1 LSLISGTATAD
12 KPFVEAARNPWPAL
26 GTLLVRDG
34 AVTPEQLERALE
46 EKRQTPDKRLGEILV
61 EHGATTRAQIARVL
75 AEQHELEYI
84 ELDKGT
90 IEIDAAGLLPENLA
104 RRYLAVPVRFLDDG
118 SVLVA
123 VADPTNVLFSDE
135 LRLALGVP
143 VRVGVASADAIERA
157 IGRVH
162 EEVAEIEEISEE
174 EQDRSAT
181 VLDLDHETPAVV
193 FVNKTINR
201 ALDMG
206 ASDIHFSPQ
215 QRRLNVRARVD
226 GVVRDV
232 TTITMS
238 HAAAVTSRLKI
249 MGGLDIAERRAPQD
263 GRVSIRRGSQTV
275 DVRMAVLPTTHGE
288 KVTLRILNTREAPGS
303 LDDLE
308 MWPRSRE
315 VLRAAIDQPYGSV
328 VVVGPTGSGKTTTL
342 YGCLQHLNTPDRTLM
357 TIEDPVEYR
366 AEGLDQIEVNP
377 RAGLTFAAG
386 LRTILRS
393 DPDVILVGEIRD
405 EETAQIA
412 FRAAMTG
419 HLVLTTLHAQTAAAA
434 IQRLLDI
441 DVDPGIISTS
451 INCFVAQRLARRL
464 CKDCAEPYQA
474 DARELA
480 TIGVPEEYGEL
491 QLFKAVGCPECDG
504 IGYRGR
510 VGLFEVMPM
519 SDQISRLIGAPTREI
534 EAEAVRLGM
543 FTMRDDGIRLSMAGM
558 TTLEEVRRVAGDRAP
573 LGMS

>member
-1 LSLISGTATAD
+1 M
-12 KPFVEAARNPWPAL
+12 EAARNPWPAL

-34 AVTPEQLERALE
+34 SVTAEQLERALE
-46 EKRQTPDKRLGEILV
+46 EKRRTPEKRLGEILV
-61 EHGATTRAQIARVL
+61 EQGATTRAQIARIL

-84 ELDKGT
+84 ELEHGT

-104 RRYLAVPVRFLDDG
+104 RRYLALPVRFLDDG

-143 VRVGVASADAIERA
+143 VRVGVASGDAIERA

-162 EEVAEIEEISEE
+162 EEVAEIEEVTDEE
-174 EQDRSAT
+174 EDDAVTS
-181 VLDLDHETPAVV
+181 LDLEHDSPAVV

-215 QRRLNVRARVD
+215 QRRLNVRARID

-232 TTITMS
+232 TNISTS
-238 HAAAVTSRLKI
+238 HAPAVTSRLKI

-263 GRVSIRRGSQTV
+263 GRVSIRRGAQTI

-288 KVTLRILNTREAPGS
+288 KITLRILNTREAPGS
-303 LDDLE
+303 LEELD
-308 MWPRSRE
+308 MWPRSRDL
-315 VLRAAIDQPYGSV
+315 LRVAIEQPYGSV

-342 YGCLQHLNTPDRTLM
+342 YGCLQHLNSPEQTLM

-405 EETAQIA
+405 DETAQIA

-441 DVDPGIISTS
+441 NVDPGIISTS

-464 CKDCAEPYQA
+464 CKDCAEPYTA
-474 DARELA
+474 DAEELA
-480 TIGVPEEYGEL
+480 SIGVPEEYGEL
-491 QLFKAVGCPECDG
+491 QLFRAVGCPECGG

-519 SDQISRLIGAPTREI
+519 SDHISRLIGAPTREI
-534 EAEAVRLGM
+534 EAEAVRHGM
-543 FTMRDDGIRLSMAGM
+543 FTMRDDGIRLSMAGL
-558 TTLEEVRRVAGDRAP
+558 TTLEEVRRVAGDRAS
-573 LGMS
+573 LGMT

>member
-1 LSLISGTATAD
+1 
-12 KPFVEAARNPWPAL
+12 VEAARNPWPAL

-46 EKRQTPDKRLGEILV
+46 EKRRTPDKRLGEILV
-61 EHGATTRAQIARVL
+61 EHGATTRAQIARIL

-84 ELDKGT
+84 ELDQGS
-90 IEIDAAGLLPENLA
+90 IEIEAAGLLPENLA

-143 VRVGVASADAIERA
+143 VRVGVASADAIDRA

-162 EEVAEIEEISEE
+162 EDVAELEEVSEDE
-174 EQDRSAT
+174 HDAGAT

-201 ALDMG
+201 ALDLG

-215 QRRLNVRARVD
+215 QRRLNVRARID

-232 TTITMS
+232 TTISTS
-238 HAAAVTSRLKI
+238 HTAAVTSRLKI

-263 GRVSIRRGSQTV
+263 GRVSIRRGAQTV

-303 LDDLE
+303 LEDLD

-315 VLRAAIDQPYGSV
+315 LLRAAISQPYGSV

-342 YGCLQHLNTPDRTLM
+342 YGCLQQLNSPERTLM

-441 DVDPGIISTS
+441 NVDPGIITTS

-474 DARELA
+474 DQEELA
-480 TIGVPEEYGEL
+480 TIGVPPEYGEL
-491 QLFKAVGCPECDG
+491 QLFKAVGCPECGG

-519 SDQISRLIGAPTREI
+519 SDEISRLIGAPTREI
-534 EAEAVRLGM
+534 EAEATRLGM
-543 FTMRDDGIRLSMAGM
+543 FTMRDDGIRLSMAGL
-558 TTLEEVRRVAGDRAP
+558 TTLDEVRRVAGDRK
-573 LGMS
+573 

>member
-1 LSLISGTATAD
+1 MSVWRRPTPSS
-12 KPFVEAARNPWPAL
+12 ARSHACTRRRPSS
-26 GTLLVRDG
+26 
-34 AVTPEQLERALE
+34 Q
-46 EKRQTPDKRLGEILV
+46 EIV
-61 EHGATTRAQIARVL
+61 
-75 AEQHELEYI
+75 
-84 ELDKGT
+84 
-90 IEIDAAGLLPENLA
+90 
-104 RRYLAVPVRFLDDG
+104 
-118 SVLVA
+118 
-123 VADPTNVLFSDE
+123 
-135 LRLALGVP
+135 
-143 VRVGVASADAIERA
+143 
-157 IGRVH
+157 
-162 EEVAEIEEISEE
+162 EE
-174 EQDRSAT
+174 EEDVSTT
-181 VLDLDHETPAVV
+181 VLDLDNESPAVV

-201 ALDMG
+201 ALDIG

-215 QRRLNVRARVD
+215 AKRLNVRARVD
-226 GVVRDV
+226 GVVRDI
-232 TTITMS
+232 TTIATS
-238 HAAAVTSRLKI
+238 HAPAVTSRLKI

-263 GRVSIRRGSQTV
+263 GRVSIRRGAQTV
-275 DVRMAVLPTTHGE
+275 DIRMAVLPTTHGE

-303 LDDLE
+303 LEELD

-315 VLRAAIDQPYGSV
+315 LLRTAIDQPYGSV

-342 YGCLQHLNTPDRTLM
+342 YGCLQHLNSPDRTLM

-366 AEGLDQIEVNP
+366 ADGLDQIEVNP

-441 DVDPGIISTS
+441 DVDAGIISTS

-474 DARELA
+474 DQAELSS
-480 TIGVPEEYGEL
+480 IGVPEEYGDL
-491 QLFKAVGCPECDG
+491 QLFRAVGCPECGG

-519 SDQISRLIGAPTREI
+519 SDEISRMIGASTREI
-534 EAEAVRLGM
+534 EAEAVRRGM
-543 FTMRDDGIRLSMAGM
+543 FTMRDDGIRLSMAGL
-558 TTLEEVRRVAGDRAP
+558 TTLEEVRRVAGDRTQ
-573 LGMS
+573 LGMA

>member
-1 LSLISGTATAD
+1 LSLISGTAGAD
-12 KPFVEAARNPWPAL
+12 NAGVEAARNPWPAL

-46 EKRQTPDKRLGEILV
+46 EKRHKPEKRLGEILV
-61 EHGATTRAQIARVL
+61 EQGATTRAQIGRIL

-84 ELDKGT
+84 ELDEGK
-90 IEIDAAGLLPENLA
+90 IQLDAAGLLPENLA
-104 RRYLAVPVRFLDDG
+104 RRYQAVPVRFLDDG
-118 SVLVA
+118 SILVA

-143 VRVGVASADAIERA
+143 VRVGVASSDSIERA
-157 IGRVH
+157 ITHIH
-162 EEVAEIEEISEE
+162 EEVHAIEEVTDAEE
-174 EQDRSAT
+174 ADLSTT
-181 VLDLDHETPAVV
+181 VLDLDAETPAVV

-201 ALDMG
+201 ALDLG

-226 GVVRDV
+226 GVVREV
-232 TTITMS
+232 TTIASS

-263 GRVSIRRGSQTV
+263 GRVSIRRGAQTV
-275 DVRMAVLPTTHGE
+275 DVRMAVLPTTYGE

-303 LDDLE
+303 LQELD

-315 VLRAAIDQPYGSV
+315 LLHQAISQPYGSV

-342 YGCLQHLNTPDRTLM
+342 YGCLQELNREDVTCM

-366 AEGLDQIEVNP
+366 AEGLDQIEVNT
-377 RAGLTFAAG
+377 RAGLTFASG

-393 DPDVILVGEIRD
+393 DPDIILVGEIRD

-441 DVDPGIISTS
+441 DVDPGVISTS

-464 CKDCAEPYQA
+464 CQDCAEPYTADQA
-474 DARELA
+474 ELA
-480 TIGVPEEYGEL
+480 TIGVPPEYGEL
-491 QLFKAVGCPECDG
+491 QLFRAVGCPDCG
-504 IGYRGR
+504 GSGYRGR
-510 VGLFEVMPM
+510 VGLFEVLPM
-519 SDQISRLIGAPTREI
+519 TDAISRLIGAPTREI
-534 EAEAVRLGM
+534 EAEAVRQGM

-558 TTLEEVRRVAGDRAP
+558 TTLDEVRRVAGDRSLA
-573 LGMS
+573 G

>member
-1 LSLISGTATAD
+1 
-12 KPFVEAARNPWPAL
+12 VEAARNPWPAL

-34 AVTPEQLERALE
+34 SVTPEQLERALE
-46 EKRQTPDKRLGEILV
+46 EKRRKPDKRLGEILV
-61 EHGATTRAQIARVL
+61 EQGATTRAQIGRIL

-84 ELDKGT
+84 ELNENR
-90 IEIDAAGLLPENLA
+90 IELDAAGLLPENLA
-104 RRYLAVPVRFLDDG
+104 RRYQAVPVRFTDDG
-118 SVLVA
+118 SILVA

-143 VRVGVASADAIERA
+143 VRVGVASADAIDRA
-157 IGRVH
+157 ITHIH
-162 EEVAEIEEISEE
+162 EEVHELEEVEE
-174 EQDRSAT
+174 ETDGGAT

-201 ALDMG
+201 ALDVG

-215 QRRLNVRARVD
+215 QRRLHVRARVD
-226 GVVRDV
+226 GVVREV
-232 TTITMS
+232 TSIGSS
-238 HAAAVTSRLKI
+238 HAAAITSRLKI

-263 GRVSIRRGSQTV
+263 GRVSIRRGNQTV
-275 DVRMAVLPTTHGE
+275 DVRMAVLPTTFGE

-303 LDDLE
+303 LEELD
-308 MWPRSRE
+308 MWPRSRD
-315 VLRAAIDQPYGSV
+315 LLQHAISQPYGSV

-342 YGCLQHLNTPDRTLM
+342 YGCLQELNREDVTCM

-366 AEGLDQIEVNP
+366 AEGLDQIEVNV

-393 DPDVILVGEIRD
+393 DPDIILVGEIRD

-441 DVDPGIISTS
+441 HVDPGVISTS

-464 CKDCAEPYQA
+464 CQDCAEPYQA
-474 DARELA
+474 SQDELA
-480 TIGVPEEYGEL
+480 TIGVPPEYGEL
-491 QLFKAVGCPECDG
+491 QLFRAVGCAECG
-504 IGYRGR
+504 GAGYRGR
-510 VGLFEVMPM
+510 VGLFEVLPM
-519 SDQISRLIGAPTREI
+519 SDEISRLIGAPTREI
-534 EAEAVRLGM
+534 EAEAVRRGM

-558 TTLEEVRRVAGDRAP
+558 TTLEEVRRVAGDRSLA
-573 LGMS
+573 GS

>member
-1 LSLISGTATAD
+1 M
-12 KPFVEAARNPWPAL
+12 EAARNPWPAL

-84 ELDKGT
+84 ELDQGT
-90 IEIDAAGLLPENLA
+90 VEIEAAGLLPENLA
-104 RRYLAVPVRFLDDG
+104 RRYQAVPVRFLDDG

-143 VRVGVASADAIERA
+143 VRVGVASADAIDRA

-162 EEVAEIEEISEE
+162 EEVAEIEEVSEE
-174 EQDRSAT
+174 EQNGGAT

-201 ALDMG
+201 ALDIG

-303 LDDLE
+303 LEDLDV
-308 MWPRSRE
+308 WPRSRE
-315 VLRAAIDQPYGSV
+315 LLRVAIDQPYGSV

-441 DVDPGIISTS
+441 NVDPGIISTS

-491 QLFKAVGCPECDG
+491 QLFRAVGCPECDG

-519 SDQISRLIGAPTREI
+519 SDGISRLIGAPTREI
-534 EAEAVRLGM
+534 EAEAVRNGM
-543 FTMRDDGIRLSMAGM
+543 FTMRDDGIRLSMSGM
-558 TTLEEVRRVAGDRAP
+558 TTLEEVRRVAGDRSQ
-573 LGMS
+573 LGIS

>member
-1 LSLISGTATAD
+1 M
-12 KPFVEAARNPWPAL
+12 EAARNPWPAL

-34 AVTPEQLERALE
+34 SVTPEQLERALE
-46 EKRQTPDKRLGEILV
+46 EKRRRPEKRLGEILV
-61 EHGATTRAQIARVL
+61 EQGATTRAQIGRIL

-84 ELDKGT
+84 ELNENK
-90 IEIDAAGLLPENLA
+90 IELDAAALLPENLA
-104 RRYLAVPVRFLDDG
+104 RRYQAVPVRFTDDG
-118 SVLVA
+118 SILVA

-143 VRVGVASADAIERA
+143 VRVGVASADAIDRA
-157 IGRVH
+157 ITHIH
-162 EEVAEIEEISEE
+162 EEVHELEEINDEDS
-174 EQDRSAT
+174 DVGAT

-201 ALDMG
+201 ALDLG

-215 QRRLNVRARVD
+215 QRRLSVRARVD
-226 GVVRDV
+226 GVVREV
-232 TTITMS
+232 TSIASS
-238 HAAAVTSRLKI
+238 HAAAITSRLKI

-263 GRVSIRRGSQTV
+263 GRVSIRRGTQTV
-275 DVRMAVLPTTHGE
+275 DVRMAVLPTTFGE

-303 LDDLE
+303 LQDLD
-308 MWPRSRE
+308 MWPRSRD
-315 VLRAAIDQPYGSV
+315 LLHRAISQPYGSV

-342 YGCLQHLNTPDRTLM
+342 YGCLQELNREDVTCM

-366 AEGLDQIEVNP
+366 AEGLDQIEVNV

-386 LRTILRS
+386 VRTILRS
-393 DPDVILVGEIRD
+393 DPAIILVGEIRD

-441 DVDPGIISTS
+441 HVDPGVISTS

-464 CKDCAEPYQA
+464 CQDCAEPYQA
-474 DARELA
+474 SPEDLA
-480 TIGVPEEYGEL
+480 TIGVPPEYGEL
-491 QLFKAVGCPECDG
+491 QLFRAVGCAECG
-504 IGYRGR
+504 GAGYRGR
-510 VGLFEVMPM
+510 VGLFEVLPM
-519 SDQISRLIGAPTREI
+519 SDEISRLIGHPTREI
-534 EAEAVRLGM
+534 EAAAVRQGM

-558 TTLEEVRRVAGDRAP
+558 TTLEEVRRVAGDRTLA
-573 LGMS
+573 GTH

>member
-1 LSLISGTATAD
+1 M
-12 KPFVEAARNPWPAL
+12 EAARNPWPAL

-34 AVTPEQLERALE
+34 AITPEQLERALE
-46 EKRQTPDKRLGEILV
+46 EKRRSPEKRLGEILV
-61 EHGATTRAQIARVL
+61 EQGATTRAQVARIL

-84 ELDKGT
+84 ELDEKAL
-90 IEIDAAGLLPENLA
+90 EPEAAGLLPENLA
-104 RRYLAVPVRFLDDG
+104 RRYLAVPVRYLDDG
-118 SVLVA
+118 SILVA

-135 LRLALGVP
+135 LRLALGMP
-143 VRVGVASADAIERA
+143 VQVGVASSEAIERT
-157 IGRVH
+157 ITRVH
-162 EEVAEIEEISEE
+162 EHVHDLHEVTDEDDDAGT
-174 EQDRSAT
+174 T
-181 VLDLDHETPAVV
+181 VLDLDAETPAVV
-193 FVNKTINR
+193 FVNRTINR
-201 ALDMG
+201 ALDLG

-215 QRRLNVRARVD
+215 QRRLFVRARID
-226 GVVRDV
+226 GVVREV
-232 TTITMS
+232 TS
-238 HAAAVTSRLKI
+238 VSGAHAAAVTSRLKI

-263 GRVSIRRGSQTV
+263 GRVTIRRGSQTV

-288 KVTLRILNTREAPGS
+288 KVTLRILNQREAPSS
-303 LDDLE
+303 LEDLE

-315 VLRAAIDQPYGSV
+315 ALEHAIAQPFGSV

-342 YGCLQHLNTPDRTLM
+342 YACLQQLNTPDRTLM

-441 DVDPGIISTS
+441 GVDAGIISTS

-464 CKDCAEPYQA
+464 CQDCAEPYQPEQ
-474 DARELA
+474 RELA
-480 TIGVPEEYGEL
+480 AIGVPDVYGEV
-491 QLFKAVGCPECDG
+491 QLFRAVGCPECGG

-510 VGLFEVMPM
+510 IGLFEVLPM
-519 SDQISRLIGAPTREI
+519 TDEISRLIGAPTREI
-534 EAEAVRLGM
+534 EAEAVRQGM
-543 FTMRDDGIRLSMAGM
+543 FTLRDDGIRLSLAGK
-558 TTLEEVRRVAGDRAP
+558 TTLDEVRRVAGDRAH
-573 LGMS
+573 LAA

>member
-1 LSLISGTATAD
+1 
-12 KPFVEAARNPWPAL
+12 VEAARNPWPAL

-46 EKRQTPDKRLGEILV
+46 EKLQKPEKRLGEILV
-61 EHGATTRAQIARVL
+61 EQGATTRAQIGRIL

-84 ELDKGT
+84 ELDEGK
-90 IEIDAAGLLPENLA
+90 IQLDAAGLLPENLA
-104 RRYLAVPVRFLDDG
+104 RRYQAVPVRFLDDG
-118 SVLVA
+118 SILVA

-143 VRVGVASADAIERA
+143 VRVGVASSDSIDRA
-157 IGRVH
+157 ITHIH
-162 EEVAEIEEISEE
+162 EEVHEIEEVTDGEE
-174 EQDRSAT
+174 TDLGAT
-181 VLDLDHETPAVV
+181 VLDLDAETPAVV

-201 ALDMG
+201 ALDLG

-226 GVVRDV
+226 GVVREV
-232 TTITMS
+232 TTIASS
-238 HAAAVTSRLKI
+238 HAPAVTSRLKI

-263 GRVSIRRGSQTV
+263 GRVSIRRGTQTV
-275 DVRMAVLPTTHGE
+275 DVRMAVLPTTYGE
-288 KVTLRILNTREAPGS
+288 KITLRILNTRDAPSS
-303 LDDLE
+303 LQDLD
-308 MWPRSRE
+308 MWPRSRD
-315 VLRAAIDQPYGSV
+315 LLHKAISQPYGSV

-342 YGCLQHLNTPDRTLM
+342 YGCVQELNREDVTCM

-366 AEGLDQIEVNP
+366 AEGLDQIEVNI
-377 RAGLTFAAG
+377 RAGLTFASG

-393 DPDVILVGEIRD
+393 DPDIILVGEIRD

-441 DVDPGIISTS
+441 HVDPGVISTS

-464 CKDCAEPYQA
+464 CQDCAEPYTA
-474 DARELA
+474 DPAELA
-480 TIGVPEEYGEL
+480 SIGVPPEYGEL
-491 QLFKAVGCPECDG
+491 QLFRATGCPDCG
-504 IGYRGR
+504 GSGYRGR
-510 VGLFEVMPM
+510 VGLFEVLPM
-519 SDQISRLIGAPTREI
+519 TDAISRLIGAPTREI
-534 EAEAVRLGM
+534 EAQAVRQGM

-558 TTLEEVRRVAGDRAP
+558 TTLDEVRRVAGDHSVT
-573 LGMS
+573 G

>member
-1 LSLISGTATAD
+1 
-12 KPFVEAARNPWPAL
+12 
-26 GTLLVRDG
+26 
-34 AVTPEQLERALE
+34 
-46 EKRQTPDKRLGEILV
+46 
-61 EHGATTRAQIARVL
+61 
-75 AEQHELEYI
+75 
-84 ELDKGT
+84 
-90 IEIDAAGLLPENLA
+90 
-104 RRYLAVPVRFLDDG
+104 VRFLDDG

-143 VRVGVASADAIERA
+143 VRVGVASADAIDRA

-162 EEVAEIEEISEE
+162 EEVAELEEIVEE
-174 EQDRSAT
+174 EQDAGAT

-201 ALDMG
+201 ALDLG

-215 QRRLNVRARVD
+215 QRRLNVRARID

-232 TTITMS
+232 TYISTA

-263 GRVSIRRGSQTV
+263 GRVSIRRGAQTV

-288 KVTLRILNTREAPGS
+288 KITLRILNTREAPGS
-303 LDDLE
+303 LEDLD

-315 VLRAAIDQPYGSV
+315 LLRLAIDQPYGSV

-342 YGCLQHLNTPDRTLM
+342 YGCLQHLNSPERTLM

-474 DARELA
+474 DQEELA
-480 TIGVPEEYGEL
+480 SIGVPEEYGDL
-491 QLFKAVGCPECDG
+491 QLFRAVGCPECGG

-519 SDQISRLIGAPTREI
+519 TDAISRLIGAPTREI
-534 EAEAVRLGM
+534 EAEAVRGGM
-543 FTMRDDGIRLSMAGM
+543 FTMRDDGIRLSMAGL
-558 TTLEEVRRVAGDRAP
+558 TTLDEVRRVAGDRA
-573 LGMS
+573 GIS